1 MKKVDWLEW
10 ERIGIY
16 FMKKKIL
23 AILMAAV
30 MCVAAAGCG
39 NGNVAVVDDGDNGT
53 EEASTPVEEAE
64 VTEDGKIVISILTD
78 VSRSVVGESGYGT
91 GFYTA
96 LDEWQEAH
104 PEVEISIE
112 EMDQTSYQTKITALG
127 SADDMPDIFMLK
139 GSWTKNFVNN
149 GWVQDLTADLD
160 ADPEW
165 RDAYIEGA
173 YDNATLDGKIYGVP
187 RESLS
192 TGLIFYNSDM
202 WAEIGYEEFPA
213 TWDELL
219 DAVDK
224 FQEKGVT
231 AFVMGNKPNW
241 PAESCWLSTLGD
253 RFTGVEWTNSIL
265 NGDGAKFTDDEF
277 VAALTAFQELADRGA
292 FNADINS
299 IDDQEQQTVYYNK
312 KAAAIA
318 NGTWFIP
325 SVDNAAPEDVK
336 AATKLAILPP
346 VNGGTDRQNTVSGG
360 CVWFTSLSSQVQ
372 DAAKRE
378 LCVDLIKALTGK
390 KVADITASYGG
401 VTPWKTPEYD
411 ASSLPQ
417 LYTEYLELMESV
429 VNVPVYDS
437 CMDSGVIETMNQ
449 GLQSLLIG
457 EKTPEDLA
465 NEIQLEQD
473 QVSME

>member
-1 MKKVDWLEW
+1 MKKRL
-10 ERIGIY
+10 
-16 FMKKKIL
+16 L
-23 AILMAAV
+23 AIMMAAT
-30 MCVAAAGCG
+30 MCTAVAGCG
-39 NGNVAVVDDGDNGT
+39 NNNVSVVDDGEDVT
-53 EEASTPVEEAE
+53 EGAGAPVAE
-64 VTEDGKIVISILTD
+64 TEVSEDGKVTISILTD
-78 VSRSVVGESGYGT
+78 VSRSVVGESGYAT

-173 YDNATLDGKIYGVP
+173 YDNATYDGKIYGVP

-192 TGLIFYNSDM
+192 TGLIFYNSEM
-202 WAEIGYEEFPA
+202 WAEIGYEEFPK

-265 NGDGAKFTDDEF
+265 NNDGAKFTDDEF
-277 VAALTAFQELADRGA
+277 VAALAAFQELANRGA
-292 FNADINS
+292 FNEDVNS
-299 IDDQEQQTVYYNK
+299 IDDQEQEGVYYNK

-325 SVDNAAPEDVK
+325 AVDNAAPEDVK

-360 CVWFTSLSSQVQ
+360 CVWFTSMSNSVQ

-378 LCVDLIKALTGK
+378 LCVDLLKALTGK
-390 KVADITASYGG
+390 TVGDITASYGG
-401 VTPWKTPEYD
+401 VTPWKAPEYD
-411 ASSLPQ
+411 EASLPK
-417 LYTEYLELMESV
+417 LYTEYLELMENV

-449 GLQSLLIG
+449 GLQLLLIG
-457 EKTPEDLA
+457 EKTPEELA
-465 NEIQLEQD
+465 NEIQLEQEQANMD
-473 QVSME
+473 